1 MRSYRGVRFAGALL
15 LAAILASGGAQ
26 PVRAQ
31 GSPVE
36 IHAIL
41 SITGFNAFIGSAY
54 AQTLKI
60 VEKHVNA
67 TGGIRGRPLHFVEHD
82 DQSSPQIDIQLLA
95 PLMAEHV
102 PVILHSGPV
111 ASCNAIRPLI
121 EASGPVLYCLTPAFA
136 PPQGSFGFS
145 TWSSSEDGT
154 HALLNY
160 FHGAGWKKLAVITP
174 TEATGQAADRAVQ
187 AYLKLP
193 EARDVE
199 IVDYEHFAPNDIS
212 VGAQVAKIA
221 AAHPQALLVFGT
233 ANPTGTVFRA
243 LKEAGLDIPV
253 GAGSGNQTYAEM
265 REFAS
270 FMPRQYYQY
279 SQLWPEYRALR
290 GGPIKDAMGVM
301 YAALKAEGARPDLG
315 ASASWDPAL
324 IVVGALRALG
334 PDATAA
340 QVRDYILGLRDYAGV
355 NGFYDFRVGNQRG
368 LTIKDCIV
376 VSWDPK
382 AQLWQPVSGPAGLVR
397 K

>member
-1 MRSYRGVRFAGALL
+1 MRAIVLAAFLAAFAAGGGARPAGA
-15 LAAILASGGAQ
+15 
-26 PVRAQ
+26 Q
-31 GSPVE
+31 GTPVE
-36 IHAIL
+36 IHAFL

-67 TGGIRGRPLHFVEHD
+67 TGGIRGRPVRFVEHD
-82 DQSSPQIDIQLLA
+82 DQSNPQIDIQLLA
-95 PLMAEHV
+95 PLLAAHV
-102 PVILHSGPV
+102 PVIIHSGPV
-111 ASCNAIRPLI
+111 ASCNALRPLI
-121 EASGPVLYCLTPAFA
+121 ETAGPVLYCLTPAFS
-136 PPQGSFGFS
+136 PPQGSYAFS

-160 FHGAGWKKLAVITP
+160 FHAVGWKRLAVITP
-174 TEATGQAADRAVQ
+174 AEATGQAADRSVQ
-187 AYLKLP
+187 AYLRLP

-199 IVDYEHFAPNDIS
+199 IVDYEHFAPSDIS
-212 VGAQVAKIA
+212 VAAQVAKIA

-253 GAGSGNQTYAEM
+253 GAGAGNQTYAEM
-265 REFAS
+265 HEFAS

-279 SQLWPEYRALR
+279 SQLWPEYRRLR
-290 GGPIKDAMGVM
+290 GGPIKDAMRTM
-301 YAALKAEGARPDLG
+301 YSALGADGLRPDLG

-324 IVVGALRALG
+324 IVVQALRALG
-334 PDATAA
+334 PDATAT
-340 QVRDYILGLRDYAGV
+340 QVRDYILAIRDYAGV

-376 VSWDPK
+376 VRWDP
-382 AQLWQPVSGPAGLVR
+382 AADEWQPVSGPGGTAQ

>member
-1 MRSYRGVRFAGALL
+1 MRRTLLTVLVAL
-15 LAAILASGGAQ
+15 LAAVAGARGAQ
-26 PVRAQ
+26 PAGAQ
-31 GSPVE
+31 PAPVE
-36 IHAIL
+36 IHAFL

-67 TGGIRGRPLHFVEHD
+67 TGGIRGRPVRFIEHD
-82 DQSSPQIDIQLLA
+82 DQSNPQLDIQLLA
-95 PLMAEHV
+95 PLLGARV
-102 PVILHSGPV
+102 PVIIHSGPV
-111 ASCNAIRPLI
+111 ASCNALRPLI
-121 EASGPVLYCLTPAFA
+121 EPAGPVLYCLTPAFA
-136 PPQGSFGFS
+136 PPQGSYGFS

-160 FHGAGWKKLAVITP
+160 FHAMGWRKLAVITP

-199 IVDYEHFAPNDIS
+199 IVDYEHFAPADLS
-212 VGAQVAKIA
+212 VAAQVAKIA
-221 AAHPQALLVFGT
+221 AARPQAVMVFGT

-243 LKEAGLDIPV
+243 LKDAGLDIPV

-265 REFAS
+265 HEFAS

-279 SQLWPEYRALR
+279 SQLWPEYRRLR
-290 GGPIKDAMGVM
+290 GGPIKEAMATM
-301 YAALKAEGARPDLG
+301 YAALAAEGLRPDLG

-334 PDATAA
+334 PDATA
-340 QVRDYILGLRDYAGV
+340 QQMRDYILAIRDYAGA

-376 VSWDPK
+376 VRWD
-382 AQLWQPVSGPAGLVR
+382 AAADLWQPVSGPAGRLQ